1 MEIQL
6 ASRMDAFQ
14 PGIFSVLNDKKRQ
27 RISEGKPVWD
37 LSVGTPDF
45 EPDEHV
51 MKAVEEAV
59 KVPFNYTY
67 ALNDLPELT
76 EAVQGWYER
85 RYGVVLAPEEIASVN
100 GSQEGIA
107 HIAWTICDPG
117 DIVLVPNPGYPIFS
131 VGPELCGAKL
141 ACYDLLEE
149 NHYLPDLSAIP
160 EELARKAKAMVVSYP
175 LNPVCK
181 TAPRS
186 FYEELVRF
194 AKRYNIIIIHDN
206 AYSEIVYDGREG
218 GSFLSVP
225 GAKEVGIEFNSL
237 SKSYCLT
244 GARISFVMGNRQIV
258 QKFKTLRSQIDYGI
272 FRPVQLAGIA
282 ALNGPQDGVEWR
294 RAEYQRRRDA
304 LCGGFRSVGW
314 DVPDS
319 EGSMFAWAPLPKG
332 FTDSFRFCT
341 ELLEQTGLLCTPG
354 VAFGSLGEGHV
365 RFALVLPVE
374 EIEKIAAAVDA
385 SGIIRK

>member
-107 HIAWTICDPG
+107 HIAWTIAILATLFWC
-117 DIVLVPNPGYPIFS
+117 PI
-131 VGPELCGAKL
+131 P
-141 ACYDLLEE
+141 
-149 NHYLPDLSAIP
+149 AIQ
-160 EELARKAKAMVVSYP
+160 
-175 LNPVCK
+175 
-181 TAPRS
+181 
-186 FYEELVRF
+186 
-194 AKRYNIIIIHDN
+194 
-206 AYSEIVYDGREG
+206 
-218 GSFLSVP
+218 SFL
-225 GAKEVGIEFNSL
+225 
-237 SKSYCLT
+237 
-244 GARISFVMGNRQIV
+244 
-258 QKFKTLRSQIDYGI
+258 
-272 FRPVQLAGIA
+272 
-282 ALNGPQDGVEWR
+282 
-294 RAEYQRRRDA
+294 
-304 LCGGFRSVGW
+304 
-314 DVPDS
+314 
-319 EGSMFAWAPLPKG
+319 
-332 FTDSFRFCT
+332 
-341 ELLEQTGLLCTPG
+341 
-354 VAFGSLGEGHV
+354 
-365 RFALVLPVE
+365 
-374 EIEKIAAAVDA
+374 
-385 SGIIRK
+385 

>member
-85 RYGVVLAPEEIASVN
+85 RYGVVLTPEEIASVN

-186 FYEELVRF
+186 FPR
-194 AKRYNIIIIHDN
+194 
-206 AYSEIVYDGREG
+206 
-218 GSFLSVP
+218 
-225 GAKEVGIEFNSL
+225 
-237 SKSYCLT
+237 
-244 GARISFVMGNRQIV
+244 
-258 QKFKTLRSQIDYGI
+258 
-272 FRPVQLAGIA
+272 
-282 ALNGPQDGVEWR
+282 
-294 RAEYQRRRDA
+294 
-304 LCGGFRSVGW
+304 
-314 DVPDS
+314 
-319 EGSMFAWAPLPKG
+319 
-332 FTDSFRFCT
+332 
-341 ELLEQTGLLCTPG
+341 
-354 VAFGSLGEGHV
+354 
-365 RFALVLPVE
+365 
-374 EIEKIAAAVDA
+374 
-385 SGIIRK
+385 

>member
-27 RISEGKPVWD
+27 RIQAGKPVWD

-45 EPDEHV
+45 EPDRHV
-51 MKAVEEAV
+51 MKAMEEAV

-67 ALNDLPELT
+67 ALTDLPELT

-85 RYGVVLAPEEIASVN
+85 RYGVALEPEEITSVN

-107 HIAWTICDPG
+107 HIAWTLCDPG
-117 DIVLVPNPGYPIFS
+117 DVVLVPNPGYPIFS

-141 ACYDLLEE
+141 ACYALLEE
-149 NHYLPDLSAIP
+149 NDYLPDLSAIP

-194 AKRYNIIIIHDN
+194 AKRYHIIIIHDN

-244 GARISFVMGNRQIV
+244 GARISFVMGNPQIV

-272 FRPVQLAGIA
+272 FRPVQIAGIA

-304 LCGGFRSVGW
+304 LCGGFRSIGW

-332 FTDSFRFCT
+332 FTDSFQFCT
-341 ELLEQTGLLCTPG
+341 ELLERTGLLCTPG
-354 VAFGSLGEGHV
+354 IAFGSLGEGHV

-374 EIEKIAAAVDA
+374 EIEKIVAAVDA

>member
-244 GARISFVMGNRQIV
+244 GARISFVMGNRQIG
-258 QKFKTLRSQIDYGI
+258 TCRTARAACLPGRLCPRALPTPSGSARS
-272 FRPVQLAGIA
+272 FWSRPDCSAHPVSPS
-282 ALNGPQDGVEWR
+282 ALWARDMSALPWSYLWR
-294 RAEYQRRRDA
+294 RSRRSPLQWTPAASSGSKRRKGA
-304 LCGGFRSVGW
+304 YLC
-314 DVPDS
+314 
-319 EGSMFAWAPLPKG
+319 
-332 FTDSFRFCT
+332 
-341 ELLEQTGLLCTPG
+341 LLITHFWPN
-354 VAFGSLGEGHV
+354 S
-365 RFALVLPVE
+365 
-374 EIEKIAAAVDA
+374 
-385 SGIIRK
+385 